1 MGADAPRYGNM
12 TQVIEPRVED
22 QVPATASAAV
32 GAAPPM
38 DPAVLADLER
48 LLERVSQYNPQVDR
62 DLVRA
67 AVELAHAA
75 HRGQLRDS
83 GEPYIYHPLKTAHI
97 LADMEM
103 DQASIIAGILHDVV
117 EDTDVT
123 LDQIRERF
131 GEDVAALVDGVTK
144 LPDEMA
150 ASADLGTEKRQ
161 QSERKRRAENL
172 HKVFL
177 SMARDLRVVVIKMA
191 DRLHNMRTLDHIA
204 QPERRRRTARETME
218 IYAPLAERIG
228 MEALKTE
235 LETRAFRELNPDAW
249 ATIAA
254 RLSFLRGQGA
264 DLIAEIEDDL
274 RRVLKEAEVP
284 FIEVQG
290 REKAPYSIWLKMQR
304 KNVAFEQLSDIMAF
318 RVIVPDKADCYA
330 ALGAVH
336 SAYRVVPG
344 RFKDYI
350 STPKTNGYQSLHTGV
365 TVPERRNAKIEIQ
378 IRTREMHEI
387 AEYGVA
393 AHWAY
398 KQGGEAAAR
407 EQGRRYPWVRALLEI
422 LENAAE
428 PQEFLEHTKLELHR
442 DQVFCFTP
450 KGDLIELPRG
460 ATPVDFAYQVHSEVG
475 DSCVGAKVN
484 GRIVPLRHQ
493 LENGDQV
500 EIITAR
506 GGTPN
511 PAWERFV
518 VTGKA
523 RARIRRF
530 VHARQRQ
537 EQQENGRAAVA
548 KAFRQEGLDF
558 SEKLVEPALKVLKQP
573 DLDALWHAVG
583 SGSISARDV
592 VHAAVPELRT
602 PPRPAGAL
610 TLARPRGRLGT
621 GPLLTAQPAAEGRA
635 ELRGGAAGRRGL
647 GASGIRDSGMGILG
661 LIPGMAVHF
670 AGCCHPLPGER
681 IVGIVTTGRG
691 VTVHCADCHTLESF
705 AQTPERFLD
714 VDWDYA
720 GGLPPGVTHT
730 GRIGLVT
737 ENTPGA
743 LATLTTAIAKQEGQV
758 SNLRIVHRAA
768 DHLEMLVD
776 VEVTDLR
783 HLANIIA
790 ALRACPGVSEVERA
804 RG

>member
-1 MGADAPRYGNM
+1 MTTARDARAEVPVPRAPEGLSGG
-12 TQVIEPRVED
+12 VVAEAR
-22 QVPATASAAV
+22 VPAVPPAADPDAM
-32 GAAPPM
+32 AAALLRRLAAN
-38 DPAVLADLER
+38 DPKADIG
-48 LLERVSQYNPQVDR
+48 
-62 DLVRA
+62 LVEA
-67 AVELAHAA
+67 AYRFAAEAHA
-75 HRGQLRDS
+75 GQRRENGD
-83 GEPYIYHPLKTAHI
+83 PYITHPLAVAEI
-97 LADMEM
+97 LADYRL
-103 DQASIIAGILHDVV
+103 DVGTIATALLHDVA
-117 EDTDVT
+117 EDTPVG
-123 LDQIRERF
+123 LKEIEKRF
-131 GEDVAALVDGVTK
+131 GGEVARLVDGVTK
-144 LPDEMA
+144 LTRLE
-150 ASADLGTEKRQ
+150 L
-161 QSERKRRAENL
+161 QSERTKQAENFRKL
-172 HKVFL
+172 VL
-177 SMARDLRVVVIKMA
+177 AMSEDIRVLLVKLA

-274 RRVLKEAEVP
+274 RRVLAEAEVP

-583 SGSISARDV
+583 SGSISAREV

-621 GPLLTAQPAAEGRA
+621 GPLLTAQPAAEGKA
-635 ELRGGAAGRRGL
+635 DLRGGPGGAAGRRGP
-647 GASGIRDSGMGILG
+647 GASGIRDSAMGILG